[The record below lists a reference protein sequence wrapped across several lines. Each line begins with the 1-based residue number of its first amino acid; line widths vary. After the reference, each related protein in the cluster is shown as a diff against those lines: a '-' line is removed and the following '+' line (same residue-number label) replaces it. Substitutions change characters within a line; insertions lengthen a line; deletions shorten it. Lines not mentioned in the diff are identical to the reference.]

1 MIRTQNIFMHVNIS
15 SIALLTF
22 KKNEHL
28 KKPNYLSLD
37 EHLVRTLRPFVV
49 TKENNSF

>member
-28 KKPNYLSLD
+28 KSQIIFPLMSTWSERSD
-37 EHLVRTLRPFVV
+37 HLW
-49 TKENNSF
+49 